1 MAFNINEFKS
11 VMNKYG
17 GPVRKNL
24 YLVEISPL
32 RVANDGMSVRDLRF
46 FCQSAAIPGL
56 NYTVTDYF
64 PNGFGVKQSIPAAY
78 QQDSFNAVFMLDSD
92 HMVLRFFHQWMQ
104 TVINYNYA
112 DGPLSQVGNQ
122 LPFEIGYKSDYAA
135 KITIKH
141 FSTNSN
147 GEFEGYYQY
156 DLFDAFPTQISGVDV
171 AWSDND
177 SFATAT
183 VNFSYSHIAFSGS
196 IKGSPTERF
205 SRGTGLLELINSIGL
220 TGQYISQGTLPLT
233 IQDSLN
239 AFTRANLAISGIRTG
254 FNQIKTG
261 LTNIGNVFR

>member
-24 YLVEISPL
+24 YLVEISALP
-32 RVANDGMSVRDLRF
+32 VANDGMSVRDLRF
-46 FCQSAAIPGL
+46 FCQSAVIPGL
-56 NYTVTDYF
+56 NYSVSDYF
-64 PNGFGVKQSIPAAY
+64 PNGFGVRQSIPTVS
-78 QQDSFNAVFMLDSD
+78 QPDPFNAVFMLDSD

-104 TVINYNYA
+104 AVINYNYA

-156 DLFDAFPTQISGVDV
+156 DLFDVFPTQISGVDV

-196 IKGSPTERF
+196 VKGSPTERF

-220 TGQYISQGTLPLT
+220 SAQYISQSSLPIS
-233 IQDSLN
+233 IQDSVN
-239 AFTRANLAISGIRTG
+239 SFTRANLAIAGIKTR